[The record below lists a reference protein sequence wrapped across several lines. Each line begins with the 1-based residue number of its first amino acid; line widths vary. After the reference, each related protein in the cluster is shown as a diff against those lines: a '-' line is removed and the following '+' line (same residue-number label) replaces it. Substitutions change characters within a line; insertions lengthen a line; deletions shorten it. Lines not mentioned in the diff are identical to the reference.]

1 MPSLPN
7 SDRDEVYREHQ
18 RKHAR
23 QMGDLRESMSDK
35 EIVDLMHADWERR
48 RSTRW
53 GRFLLWLL
61 RKTT

>member
-1 MPSLPN
+1 MPSQPN
-7 SDRDEVYREHQ
+7 SDHENQ

-23 QMGDLRESMSDK
+23 QMGDLRTTMSDK
-35 EIVDLMHADWERR
+35 EIVDLMKADWERR
-48 RSTRW
+48 MATSW